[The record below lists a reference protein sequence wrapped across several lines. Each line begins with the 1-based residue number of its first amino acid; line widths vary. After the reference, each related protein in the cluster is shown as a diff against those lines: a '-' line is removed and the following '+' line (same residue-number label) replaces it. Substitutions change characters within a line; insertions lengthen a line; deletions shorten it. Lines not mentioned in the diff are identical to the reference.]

1 MSVATF
7 TGIADPLFPV
17 NSPTMIRRSPLDTT
31 QVRLLAYLTTI
42 RIAPHVK
49 FKVRVG
55 VISLGCR
62 GLSFRNIVSLSSTYL
77 PPGVRAPTQSAR
89 PVPSDMLAPGEAPK
103 DMNTQ
108 RSWVS
113 RASSSTTIALIL
125 GGFIGTLIAAR
136 TNKEASASK
145 NAAYA
150 AGAGVAAIP
159 IVTANVA
166 SGLKDAILNS
176 EPFIDAVTLLMQFQ
190 YISLTGFLS
199 VSYPA
204 VYRFFSFNFGWAN
217 LIIPSAQLKAAA
229 QRLASRTQCLRNI
242 GSLGPGSNGPLDMS
256 GMDGIELRYGVNRAT
271 LGGVVYIS
279 AIILLGVAL
288 AFFVVASVTL
298 RILNIFMK
306 SKKIEDQ
313 IEAWPAQACNIGL
326 RVVCDLL

>member
-1 MSVATF
+1 MT
-7 TGIADPLFPV
+7 
-17 NSPTMIRRSPLDTT
+17 RRSPLNTT
-31 QVRLLAYLTTI
+31 LLRLLAYLTTI
-42 RIAPHVK
+42 KIAPHVR
-49 FKVRVG
+49 FKVRVC
-55 VISLGCR
+55 VIFFKCR
-62 GLSFRNIVSLSSTYL
+62 GLLLRNIVSLSSTYL
-77 PPGVRAPTQSAR
+77 PFGVRVPTPSPR

-136 TNKEASASK
+136 TNKEASAST

-159 IVTANVA
+159 IVTANIA

-199 VSYPA
+199 VAYPA
-204 VYRFFSFNFGWAN
+204 VYRFFTFNFGWAN
-217 LIIPSAQLKAAA
+217 LIIPSAQLRAAA

-242 GSLGPGSNGPLDMS
+242 GSLRPPLNMS
-256 GMDGIELRYGVNRAT
+256 GMDGIELQYGVNRAT

-279 AIILLGVAL
+279 AIIFLGVAL
-288 AFFVVASVTL
+288 LFFVVVSVTL
-298 RILNIFMK
+298 RILNIFVK
-306 SKKIEDQ
+306 SQKIKDQ

-326 RVVCDLL
+326 RVVCGSL